1 MTDLVK
7 QAIAELHD
15 IVRCRCH
22 EAYKDRGLQDPSC
35 ECDSADAV
43 KVVVDRIEELEAE
56 NKQMRESLEHLD
68 AGDGYAAMVAR
79 TTLAKISAAPGEW
92 YCPCGYE
99 SPPPAPPGM
108 SYEIEYDSF
117 LGLET
122 RWRLVPSTT
131 SEGEE

>member
-1 MTDLVK
+1 MSDDLVK
-7 QAIAELHD
+7 RLRDWLHVYPED
-15 IVRCRCH
+15 RDKLPGQLYR
-22 EAYKDRGLQDPSC
+22 EA
-35 ECDSADAV
+35 A
-43 KVVVDRIEELEAE
+43 DRIEELEAE

-92 YCPCGYE
+92 YYPCGYE

-122 RWRLVPSTT
+122 RWRLVPSTPQ
-131 SEGEE
+131 EGEE